1 MQCNQAEFFISLSLC
16 LVCIAN
22 YILEGDECVP
32 CFDNSMSQ
40 LGDLNCTCLP
50 GYMYN
55 QEGDMCI
62 GE

>member
-1 MQCNQAEFFISLSLC
+1 MQSNQADFFISLSLSP

-22 YILEGDECVP
+22 YTLNGYECVP
-32 CFDNSMSQ
+32 CPENSMRQ
-40 LGDLNCTCLP
+40 LGARACTCLA
-50 GYMYN
+50 GYN